1 MISVQP
7 VTWKLSQKNIILEGL
22 QQLMLLFEIS
32 LTGISPFSLIDQ
44 LHGNFGLAAAGHYKA
59 AKLFMSGHVLA
70 VFTSS
75 CSLTLEKQFQ
85 FHGSVESQAL
95 KPSVNCNKQNDP
107 TLLHFHLKDIKH
119 PHPQMV

>member
-44 LHGNFGLAAAGHYKA
+44 LHGNFGLAAAGQSSKA
-59 AKLFMSGHVLA
+59 VHEWACVSCLHQLLQSYVGEAISISWLCGISG
-70 VFTSS
+70 
-75 CSLTLEKQFQ
+75 
-85 FHGSVESQAL
+85 
-95 KPSVNCNKQNDP
+95 
-107 TLLHFHLKDIKH
+107 IKTKC
-119 PHPQMV
+119 